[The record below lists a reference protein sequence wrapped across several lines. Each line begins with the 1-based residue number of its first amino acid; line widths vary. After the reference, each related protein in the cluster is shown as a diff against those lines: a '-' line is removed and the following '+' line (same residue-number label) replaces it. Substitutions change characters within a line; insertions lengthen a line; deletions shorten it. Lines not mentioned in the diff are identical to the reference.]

1 MIQNWMRYLV
11 PTEWS
16 ADQAL
21 LAVRLLKQAQH
32 AIWQVHGASM
42 FDAIAREKAY
52 AEHLADAVDL
62 GPAPVEHDEDPGE
75 DPSEDDIPF

>member
-1 MIQNWMRYLV
+1 MIHNWMRHLV
-11 PTEWS
+11 PMEWS

-21 LAVRLLKQAQH
+21 LAVRLLKLAQH
-32 AIWQVHGASM
+32 AIWQVHAALM

-52 AEHLADAVDL
+52 AEHLADDVDL
-62 GPAPVEHDEDPGE
+62 GPAPVEQDE